1 MEKGFTIN
9 VLDKGFVRY
18 IDHMG
23 SDERIVE
30 AARISYKSP
39 SKGADQ
45 DKKLLKYLYRHQH
58 TSPFEQCNITFNI
71 KMPIFVMRQFVRQR
85 TFRLNEWSAR
95 YSEMKDD
102 FYIPIE
108 WRQQDNKNKQSSIEV
123 DGKWNPIIELN
134 IDNDPLTSSIKIDAS
149 SALSYTCDECF
160 KLYKKFIEAGIAKEM
175 ARMVLPVNLYT
186 EIYVNC
192 DLNNLLKFLRLR
204 LDSHAQYEIREVAK
218 GMYQIAKELYPV
230 AIEAFDTI
238 KYKVE
243 EIDE

>member
-1 MEKGFTIN
+1 MEKGFTVNI
-9 VLDKGFVRY
+9 LDKGFVRY

-39 SKGADQ
+39 SKGMEQ

-102 FYIPIE
+102 FYIPDG
-108 WRQQDNKNKQSSIEV
+108 WRAQDIKNKQGSIESS
-123 DGKWNPIIELN
+123 ELEQYLLN
-134 IDNDPLTSSIKIDAS
+134 DLLIDHCKKSYELYQLM
-149 SALSYTCDECF
+149 LS
-160 KLYKKFIEAGIAKEM
+160 KNVAKEM

-218 GMYQIAKELYPV
+218 GMYKIAKELYPV
-230 AIEAFDTI
+230 TVEAFDTI
-238 KYKVE
+238 KFKIE
-243 EIDE
+243 EE